1 LAGIVP
7 DNVSYELA
15 EETLIDN
22 LQFAADK
29 LKQHDIKL
37 LAEAINTFDIPGF
50 FLNNSA
56 QSIALIKKI
65 ESDNLFYQYDI
76 YHMQRMEGEVANIIQ
91 RHLSDIGHI
100 QLADNPGRHEPG
112 SGEINY
118 DFLLEFIDKLGY
130 EGWIGAEY
138 IPAGHT
144 EQGLGWLKQ
153 YI

>member
-1 LAGIVP
+1 
-7 DNVSYELA
+7 
-15 EETLIDN
+15 
-22 LQFAADK
+22 
-29 LKQHDIKL
+29 
-37 LAEAINTFDIPGF
+37 
-50 FLNNSA
+50 
-56 QSIALIKKI
+56 
-65 ESDNLFYQYDI
+65 
-76 YHMQRMEGEVANIIQ
+76 MEGEVANIIQ